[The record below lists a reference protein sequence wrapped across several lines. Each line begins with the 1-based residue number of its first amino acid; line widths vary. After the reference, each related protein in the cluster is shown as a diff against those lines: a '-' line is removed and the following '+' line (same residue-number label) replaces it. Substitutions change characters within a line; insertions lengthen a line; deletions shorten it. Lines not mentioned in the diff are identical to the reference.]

1 MAQLR
6 LPRLKNCSHR
16 GCTNKG
22 LARDGFCMNHT
33 QTASNAMY
41 TVTDINGM
49 KNPIGMELECVCS
62 NYDVRK
68 ITECVTGDGS
78 LPSGGQEIKILADA
92 SKIGQKAGNIAL
104 RAKSLGARVVRQCG
118 FHVHTSLPTRMNT
131 PDPYANNARSLINST
146 QKRALHKVVFGMQ
159 NEAFDLFPCRLSNTY
174 CQKIRESYDHS
185 ALSQHY
191 SWVSFSGHLP
201 TIEVRLHSG
210 TLSPSKIYSWGKVC
224 IGMQKIFHDVLDG
237 KRTEGVKRAE
247 NGEFI
252 RLFRKNSVAR
262 QYLEARKAADGRNVR
277 YNMQIV

>member
-6 LPRLKNCSHR
+6 LPRIKNCSQS

-22 LARDGFCMNHT
+22 LARDGFCMSHT
-33 QTASNAMY
+33 QASNTEIY

-49 KNPIGMELECVCS
+49 KNPIGMEIECVCH

-92 SKIGQKAGNIAL
+92 SKIGQIAGNVVL
-104 RAKSLGARVVRQCG
+104 RAKSLGAHISRQCG
-118 FHVHTSLPTRMNT
+118 FHVHTSLPSRMKSDNT
-131 PDPYANNARSLINST
+131 YNNVARVLINSDQQ
-146 QKRALHKVVFGMQ
+146 QKLHKIVFGMQ
-159 NEAFDLFPCRLSNTY
+159 NEAFSLFPRRISNTY
-174 CQKIRESYDHS
+174 CRMIPENYSPYS
-185 ALSQHY
+185 LSEHY
-191 SWVSFSGHLP
+191 AWVSLSGHLP

-224 IGMQKIFHDVLDG
+224 IGMQKIFHDALNG
-237 KRTEGVKRAE
+237 EQTEGIKRAE

-262 QYLEARKAADGRNVR
+262 QYLDARKAADGRNVR